1 MNNSSTEQ
9 KFAVKL
15 EHVSFSYGK
24 TLALDDFSLEIAPRK
39 LVGVIGPD
47 GVGKSTMLSLITGAR
62 AMQDSGSIEVLGGDM
77 RSKTHREKVCP
88 KIAYMPQG
96 LGKNLYFTLTV
107 EENLQFFGKLFGH
120 SAEERRRR
128 IDHLTR
134 STGLYNFLDRPAGK
148 LSGGM
153 KQKLG
158 LCCALI
164 HDPDLLVLDE
174 PTTGVDP
181 LARRQFWDLVESV
194 RGLQLDMTVIVA
206 TAYMDEAQRFEWLI
220 AMDEGK
226 ILDTGTP
233 EEIFEKTQCDNL
245 DDAFIQLLPAEKRSG
260 HTKLIVPPLSGKD
273 ANVIAIAA
281 ENLTK
286 KFSSFTAVDHV
297 SFKIRKGEIFGFL
310 GSNGC
315 GKTTT
320 MRMLTGLLKP
330 TGGTAALFGKP
341 IEAESMETRLKLGY
355 MPQLFSLY
363 NELTIKQNLMLY
375 ARLYR
380 IAEKDVKSRVNEM
393 LERFQLIPY
402 ADETPSAL
410 PLGIKQRLSLA
421 AAVLHRPQILILD
434 EPTSGVDPVARDLF
448 WEMIIELSRQD
459 GVTIFITTHFM
470 NEAERCDRISLM
482 HAGRSLACDTP
493 ARLVKERN
501 MSTLEAAFIDYL
513 EEADPASGEK
523 ITLEKSSTENTPE
536 YPAKRKSLWRRF
548 IESNNCNFSIQRTL
562 CCCWRESLE
571 LMRDPIRA
579 TLAIFGALVL
589 MLVMGFGINMDV
601 EDLSFAVLDRD
612 GSSLSK
618 NYILNIAGSRYFIE
632 QAPIR
637 DYDDL
642 EKRLRSGKLSL
653 AVEIPPNFGKN
664 LQAGKNPQ
672 IAFFIDGAMPS
683 RAETVNGYVKSL
695 HNQWLEEQAREHSA
709 AANETLSLC
718 NVETRY
724 RYNPDVL
731 SLPAMVPAVIPLL
744 LMMIPAILAALA
756 VVREKEMGS
765 IINLYVTPLKRSEFL
780 IGKQMPYVMFSILS
794 SLMLIAMAVTVF
806 DVPVKGSVFVLLVA
820 LVLYSMC
827 STGFG
832 LLASSVTR
840 SQIAVIFMTML
851 GTMLPAVQFCG
862 MIDPVTSQEGAGRI
876 IGMIYPT
883 TYMLLIS
890 RGVFNK
896 ALGFHDLYPELVVLL
911 IMVPIVIGC
920 GVMLLKKQE
929 K

>member
-1 MNNSSTEQ
+1 MIGKCTQEPP
-9 KFAVKL
+9 AVKL
-15 EHVSFSYGK
+15 EHVSFNYGK
-24 TLALDDFSLEIAPRK
+24 TLALNDFSLEIAPRR
-39 LVGVIGPD
+39 LVGLIGPD

-62 AMQDSGSIEVLGGDM
+62 AMQECGSIQVLGGDM
-77 RSKTHREKVCP
+77 RSKAHRDKVCP

-96 LGKNLYFTLTV
+96 LGKNLYFTLSV

-120 SAEERRRR
+120 DAEERRRR

-181 LARRQFWDLVESV
+181 LARRQFWDLVDSV
-194 RGLQLDMTVIVA
+194 RLMQPEMTVIVA

-233 EEIFEKTQCDNL
+233 AELLAKTGCDNL
-245 DDAFIQLLPAEKRSG
+245 DDAFIQLLPPEKRSG
-260 HTKLIVPPLSGKD
+260 HSKLTVPPLPDEKEP
-273 ANVIAIAA
+273 VIAIAA
-281 ENLTK
+281 EGLTK
-286 KFSSFTAVDHV
+286 KFGSFTAVDHV

-320 MRMLTGLLKP
+320 MRMLTGLLTP
-330 TGGTAALFGKP
+330 SEGSAELFGKT
-341 IEAESMETRLKLGY
+341 IDAESMETRLKLGY
-355 MPQLFSLY
+355 MTQLFSLY
-363 NELTIKQNLMLY
+363 NELTIRQNLTLY

-380 IAEKDVKSRVNEM
+380 IPENQVKARVDEM
-393 LERFQLIPY
+393 LKRFQLVSY
-402 ADETPSAL
+402 ENDTPDAL

-421 AAVLHRPQILILD
+421 AAVIHRPQILILD

-448 WEMIIELSRQD
+448 WELIIELSRQD

-482 HAGRSLACDTP
+482 HAGRSLACDKP
-493 ARLVKERN
+493 QILVAER
-501 MSTLEAAFIDYL
+501 SAPTLEAAFIGYL
-513 EEADPASGEK
+513 EDADPASREK
-523 ITLEKSSTENTPE
+523 ISLEKTSTVTAEPVH
-536 YPAKRKSLWRRF
+536 RKNLWHRI
-548 IESNNCNFSIQRTL
+548 IESNNPKFSSQRVL

-579 TLAIFGALVL
+579 TLAIFGALLL
-589 MLVMGFGINMDV
+589 MLVMGFGISMDV
-601 EDLSFAVLDRD
+601 EDLTFAVLDRD
-612 GSSLSK
+612 NSYLSS
-618 NYILNIAGSRYFIE
+618 NYAMNIAGSRYFIE
-632 QAPIR
+632 QEPLR
-637 DYDDL
+637 DYKDL
-642 EKRLRSGKLSL
+642 EERMRSGKLSL
-653 AVEIPPNFGKN
+653 AIEIPPDFGKD
-664 LQAGKNPQ
+664 LQAGKTPE
-672 IAFFIDGAMPS
+672 IAFWIDGAMPS
-683 RAETVNGYVKSL
+683 RAETVNGYVKGL
-695 HNQWLEEQAREHSA
+695 HNQWLAGQMREHSIA
-709 AANETLSLC
+709 PANATALAS
-718 NVETRY
+718 VETRY

-765 IINLYVTPLKRSEFL
+765 IINLYVTPLTRSEFL
-780 IGKQMPYVMFSILS
+780 IGKQIPYVLFSIMS
-794 SLMLIAMAVTVF
+794 SFMLVAMAVTIF
-806 DVPVKGSVFVLLVA
+806 DVPVKGSAAVLLTA
-820 LVLYSMC
+820 LVLYSFC
-827 STGFG
+827 STGIG
-832 LLASSVTR
+832 LLASSITR

-862 MIDPVTSQEGAGRI
+862 MIDPVTSQEGAGRV
-876 IGMIYPT
+876 IGTLYPT

-896 ALGFHDLYPELVVLL
+896 ALGFSDLHIELLLLL
-911 IMVPIVIGC
+911 ITIPVLTAC
-920 GVMLLKKQE
+920 GVALLKKQE

>member
-1 MNNSSTEQ
+1 MTSSGLSPV
-9 KFAVKL
+9 VKL

-24 TLALDDFSLEIAPRK
+24 TLALDDFSLEIAPCT
-39 LVGVIGPD
+39 LVGLIGPD
-47 GVGKSTMLSLITGAR
+47 GVGKSTMLSLVTGAR
-62 AMQDSGSIEVLGGDM
+62 AMQSGNITVLGGDM
-77 RSKTHREKVCP
+77 RSKEHRSKVCP

-120 SAEERRRR
+120 NADERRRR

-181 LARRQFWDLVESV
+181 LARRQFWDLVDSV
-194 RGLQLDMTVIVA
+194 RVMQPDMTVIVA

-233 EEIFEKTQCDNL
+233 QEIFAKTNCDNL
-245 DDAFIQLLPAEKRSG
+245 DDAFICLLPEAKRSG
-260 HTKLIVPPLSGKD
+260 HKKLTVPPLSDENKD
-273 ANVIAIAA
+273 QISIAA
-281 ENLTK
+281 EGLTK
-286 KFSSFTAVDHV
+286 RFGSFTAVDHV
-297 SFKIRKGEIFGFL
+297 SFRIRRGEIFGFL

-320 MRMLTGLLKP
+320 MRMLTGLMTP
-330 TGGTAALFGKP
+330 TEGTAELFGKP

-355 MPQLFSLY
+355 MTQLFSLY
-363 NELTIKQNLMLY
+363 NELTIRQNLTLY

-380 IAEKDVKSRVNEM
+380 IAELEVDQRVDEM
-393 LERFQLIPY
+393 LERFQLTGY
-402 ADETPSAL
+402 AAETPASL

-421 AAVLHRPQILILD
+421 AAVIHRPQILILD

-448 WEMIIELSRQD
+448 WELIIELSRQD
-459 GVTIFITTHFM
+459 QVTIFITTHFM

-493 ARLVKERN
+493 ANLVAERKTA
-501 MSTLEAAFIDYL
+501 TLEAAFIDYL
-513 EEADPASGEK
+513 EEADPASREK
-523 ITLEKSSTENTPE
+523 VTLENAGDAPEADTLKGERKHFRQRLFDPDKS
-536 YPAKRKSLWRRF
+536 KFSL
-548 IESNNCNFSIQRTL
+548 QRVF

-579 TLAIFGALVL
+579 TLAIFGALLL
-589 MLVMGFGINMDV
+589 MLVMGFGISLDV
-601 EDLSFAVLDRD
+601 ENLTFAVLDRD
-612 GSSLSK
+612 GSVLSS
-618 NYILNIAGSRYFIE
+618 NYALNIAGSRYFIE
-632 QAPIR
+632 QEPIR
-637 DYDDL
+637 DYNDL
-642 EKRLRSGKLSL
+642 EERLRSGKLSL
-653 AVEIPPNFGKN
+653 AIEIPPDFGRDV
-664 LQAGKNPQ
+664 QAGKSPEV
-672 IAFFIDGAMPS
+672 AFWIDGAMPS
-683 RAETVNGYVKSL
+683 RAETVNGYVSSL
-695 HNQWLEEQAREHSA
+695 HNQWIEEQQREHSLQNPDTINSKA
-709 AANETLSLC
+709 T
-718 NVETRY
+718 VETRY
-724 RYNPDVL
+724 RYNPDVM

-765 IINLYVTPLKRSEFL
+765 IINLYVTPLSRAEFL
-780 IGKQMPYVMFSILS
+780 IGKQMPYVMFSIMS
-794 SLMLIAMAVTVF
+794 SLMLIAMAVTIF
-806 DVPVKGSVFVLLVA
+806 DVPLKGSVAVMLIS
-820 LVLYSMC
+820 LVLYSIC
-827 STGFG
+827 ATGFG

-862 MIDPVTSQEGAGRI
+862 MIDPVTSQEGAGRV

-890 RGVFNK
+890 RGIFNK
-896 ALGFHDLYPELVVLL
+896 ALGFADLYLEMLVLL
-911 IMVPIVIGC
+911 ITVPVVLIC
-920 GVMLLKKQE
+920 GVLLLKKQE